1 MIEKLSVDPG
11 SISESVMLLESN
23 RSIKSFIFLAFKI
36 VQHDKG
42 DDHEQ
47 NNREN
52 KNENPGLIFGL
63 LLFLLVL
70 DMLCLIHFS
79 GMDNVWVLEAVHIGG
94 SIFLLRLWEVM
105 D

>member
-1 MIEKLSVDPG
+1 MFLDS
-11 SISESVMLLESN
+11 L
-23 RSIKSFIFLAFKI
+23 RSIKSLIFLAFEI
-36 VQHDKG
+36 VHHDKA
-42 DDHEQ
+42 DDHKQ

-94 SIFLLRLWEVM
+94 SIFLLRLWVVM